1 MCTKYNETNE
11 QFLIVTGANSDN
23 FVGEYETCRLF
34 ALILMF
40 FIVTVEIVNIKIDY
54 ELHWMTVLPV
64 LPMSEML

>member
-23 FVGEYETCRLF
+23 FVGEYEICRLF

-40 FIVTVEIVNIKIDY
+40 FIVTVEILNIKIDD
-54 ELHWMTVLPV
+54 ELH
-64 LPMSEML
+64 